1 MIGRRAR
8 SLVCATAIALAG
20 ADVGAQSPSRIDAAL
35 HALASDAETLPPE
48 LAADALLRIAGSPR
62 VTENAWKGGLLNQA
76 FFKAYGAHD
85 AYRRSTPQSI
95 PQDTRQGAAL
105 LASAMSLNRVS
116 LQVRA
121 AQLMAFV
128 APARAR
134 ELFEWID
141 LDLAAGSCDDPLV
154 PAVDEYYSA
163 LSLLARSTF
172 GNNRTDAL
180 RFLELYLWRARL
192 PSEMPAVA
200 RALLRFDPS
209 PSEIAYLEGL
219 LGVILE
225 SGAGDAR
232 GFSTSALDIVSRSA
246 DFAAAELKFGL
257 RGIYLMDSVRDY
269 LIKQM
274 KGPRCTDSVSES
286 MAPSAFNAALGRVGL
301 LYDVRRI
308 DQQVAP
314 ERLLGT
320 ARIEPFWQTGEAR
333 ALYAQ
338 MVQLH
343 GPGKDPP
350 SLKVRETTEWR
361 NEAERVLSGV
371 EQWAGAMEASPR
383 DFLAQKS
390 MLFTGLLDLIPPSA
404 LRTKAIRAFVEY
416 LRRADRDRA
425 LESLWFAFVNRL
437 LELSRGNDRR
447 DILAAF
453 DDSHHPTLAVY
464 AQLERLVPIG
474 AR

>member
-1 MIGRRAR
+1 MAVAAEARAQTPAR
-8 SLVCATAIALAG
+8 LEGAL
-20 ADVGAQSPSRIDAAL
+20 R
-35 HALASDAETLPPE
+35 ALASDAETLPPE
-48 LAADALLRIAGSPR
+48 LAADALIRIAGSAR
-62 VTENAWKGGLLNQA
+62 VTEPAWKSGLLTQA

-128 APARAR
+128 APSRAR

-141 LDLAAGSCDDPLV
+141 LDLAAASCDDPLV

-172 GNNRTDAL
+172 GGNRVEAL

-200 RALLRFDPS
+200 RAVLRFEPTE
-209 PSEIAYLEGL
+209 SEIAYLEGL

-225 SGAGDAR
+225 TGAKDPR
-232 GFSTSALDIVSRSA
+232 GFSASALDIVSRSA
-246 DFAAAELKFGL
+246 DFVGAEQKFGL

-274 KGPRCTDSVSES
+274 KGARCTDSQSES
-286 MAPSAFNAALGRVGL
+286 MAPSAFNAVLGRVGL

-314 ERLLGT
+314 DRLLGT
-320 ARIEPFWQTGEAR
+320 ARIDPFWQTGDAR
-333 ALYAQ
+333 ALYTQ

-343 GPGKDPP
+343 GPGKDPLP
-350 SLKVRETTEWR
+350 LRVRETTEWR
-361 NEAERVLSGV
+361 NEAERVLAEV
-371 EQWAGAMEASPR
+371 DQWTGAREAGPR
-383 DFLAQKS
+383 DVLAQKS
-390 MLFTGLLDLIPPSA
+390 MLYSGLLDLIPPSP
-404 LRTKAIRAFVEY
+404 LRTKAIRAFVDY
-416 LRRADRDRA
+416 LRRADRDRE

-437 LELSRGNDRR
+437 LELSRGNDHK

-453 DDSHHPTLAVY
+453 DDAHHPALSVY
-464 AQLERLVPIG
+464 AQLERLVPVG